1 MNKKAKSNPSPKITL
16 DDVVLYPDEY
26 DFYNHVSKLVPVIM
40 VDGIPRTLTNRELEG
55 FLSEALQ
62 KLRKK

>member
-1 MNKKAKSNPSPKITL
+1 MNKKAKINPSQKITL

-26 DFYNHVSKLVPVIM
+26 DFYNHVGGLVPAIM
-40 VDGIPRTLTNRELEG
+40 TDGIPRPLTNRELEG